1 MVGRLK
7 PIARTSLTSQAARHV
22 REYIFA
28 SGLRPG
34 DRLPTEMELARRLGV
49 SRPTVRQ
56 ALKALEIAGLIS
68 SLPRDGTR
76 VREFTLSQASE
87 VLANHFHLSAIPMD
101 EMAEARLAVEQG
113 ALSFIVRR
121 ITAEG
126 IERLRKAAS
135 EYEAV
140 LQRGGSAAEAISRD
154 EDFHILLLELSGNRV
169 LHSFATLL
177 HSFFRHPRRVERA
190 IPRVRDGL
198 LNPTVIREHFELVE
212 ALEGRDLRKAQEVL
226 DRHLS
231 RTLDLDRP
239 DER

>member
-1 MVGRLK
+1 
-7 PIARTSLTSQAARHV
+7 
-22 REYIFA
+22 
-28 SGLRPG
+28 
-34 DRLPTEMELARRLGV
+34 
-49 SRPTVRQ
+49 
-56 ALKALEIAGLIS
+56 
-68 SLPRDGTR
+68 
-76 VREFTLSQASE
+76 
-87 VLANHFHLSAIPMD
+87 
-101 EMAEARLAVEQG
+101 MAEARLAVEQG